1 MDHYTKD
8 NFQMTKSV
16 GFQLNR
22 ARNSLVMEL
31 DGALQ
36 SLDITAQQIGI
47 LLSLTH
53 GVASTPY
60 ELCKILAIDTGLM
73 TRMLDKLEKRGLLCR
88 SRSLEDR
95 RVVNLAITEKGREVA
110 ARIPDIVLPVL
121 NHRLRDFTPS
131 EFDEFLRLLHKF
143 NNA

>member
-1 MDHYTKD
+1 MDHYTND

-22 ARNSLVMEL
+22 ARNTLLMEI
-31 DGALQ
+31 DAALQ
-36 SLDITAQQIGI
+36 TLDITAQQIGI
-47 LLSLTH
+47 VLSLTH

-60 ELCKILAIDTGLM
+60 ELCKVLAIDTGLM
-73 TRMLDKLEKRGLLCR
+73 TRMLDKLEKRGLLAR

-95 RVVNLAITEKGREVA
+95 RVVNLVITEKGREVA
-110 ARIPDIVLPVL
+110 ARIPGIVTPAL
-121 NHRLRDFTPS
+121 NHRLRDFTQS
-131 EFDEFLRLLHKF
+131 EFDEFLRLLTKF